1 MCLVE
6 AAVSHEV
13 PTELSGTVCRHLLG
27 KKWERATAAQA
38 EGPRPQR
45 LSREEACGSST
56 RCPQCPGI
64 AASLLRVWS
73 AEPATR
79 LTGKFNRSDA
89 SGAYLVPLKRGSGA
103 RHFQQVHRRMHSE
116 IWDLLG

>member
-1 MCLVE
+1 M
-6 AAVSHEV
+6 SHEV

-27 KKWERATAAQA
+27 KKWERATATQA

-45 LSREEACGSST
+45 LSGEEACGSST

-79 LTGKFNRSDA
+79 FTGKFNRSDA
-89 SGAYLVPLKRGSGA
+89 SGAYQVPLTWGSGA
-103 RHFQQVHRRMHSE
+103 GTFSRSEGVMHSE